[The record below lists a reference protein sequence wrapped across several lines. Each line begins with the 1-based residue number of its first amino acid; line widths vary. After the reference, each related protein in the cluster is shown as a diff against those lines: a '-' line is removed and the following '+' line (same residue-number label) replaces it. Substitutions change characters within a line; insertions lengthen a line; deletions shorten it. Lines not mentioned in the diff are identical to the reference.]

1 MDLMEK
7 LLQKNVINVDDELF
21 GIVCG
26 SYRRL
31 KMQSNDIDFLI
42 SHPKIITKDQLLKEK
57 NNKLEKIVK
66 ILRKQKFIIDDLDK
80 NMVSMY
86 KGFCKLGPKYP
97 VRRIDIKFVPYDSYY
112 TALFH
117 LTGSGDFNKKIRL
130 TAMSLGYKLSEYEIC
145 KYVGKK
151 CKRFK
156 VKSEKDIFD
165 ILGLEYVQ
173 PKHR

>member
-1 MDLMEK
+1 
-7 LLQKNVINVDDELF
+7 
-21 GIVCG
+21 
-26 SYRRL
+26 
-31 KMQSNDIDFLI
+31 
-42 SHPKIITKDQLLKEK
+42 
-57 NNKLEKIVK
+57 
-66 ILRKQKFIIDDLDK
+66 
-80 NMVSMY
+80 MY